1 MARSL
6 LALTF
11 VLALA
16 LIAIAR
22 FPASLALDL
31 LLPSV
36 HLPNDLQ
43 LRYARGSIWQGQI
56 DLVFRT
62 FPATTVTWEIDGL
75 NPGPR
80 LNLSAKTPNGQSELF
95 VTLSVSSNRVELQAL
110 SFFLSSSDSLQ
121 LAQEYGHDLAGDLSG
136 EAIHAHLTGPCLD
149 QLSGELAWTGGP
161 LTVNTGS
168 KHYVLNTPPMSGDLL
183 GKDCGPAAQL
193 RAMNQSSATA
203 AFSVN
208 QSGWFTV
215 DISPELIA
223 LVDPSGANPGG
234 SMQFEAK
241 IR

>member
-56 DLVFRT
+56 DMVFRT

-95 VTLSVSSNRVELQAL
+95 GTLSVSSNRVELQAL
-110 SFFLSSSDSLQ
+110 SFFP
-121 LAQEYGHDLAGDLSG
+121 
-136 EAIHAHLTGPCLD
+136 IF
-149 QLSGELAWTGGP
+149 
-161 LTVNTGS
+161 
-168 KHYVLNTPPMSGDLL
+168 K
-183 GKDCGPAAQL
+183 
-193 RAMNQSSATA
+193 R
-203 AFSVN
+203 
-208 QSGWFTV
+208 
-215 DISPELIA
+215 
-223 LVDPSGANPGG
+223 
-234 SMQFEAK
+234 
-241 IR
+241 